1 MAKKKRKLSVEKEAI
16 LKEYRKE
23 RRKLQ
28 QRIRYYRD
36 RGFLIPESVVPK
48 IPKDV
53 TCGSIRNIKRASEKL
68 FDKAVYKVRDN
79 IGYGGRIY
87 KPGDVVY
94 GKRGIK
100 IYQKE
105 ERQYRKAARALE
117 RGEEH
122 NSLTAEDQARLEG
135 KVQDRLEGKAQY
147 LLEGTAEAFD
157 ELIYNRVI
165 SMLMEY
171 DITDNSGT
179 AREMYE
185 LIIEEEDKVGRS
197 EVARRFYEAG
207 EETVERLQVYL
218 YYKFRHQQL
227 AESAKADF
235 LAILYRHGE

>member
-28 QRIRYYRD
+28 RRIRYYRD
-36 RGFLIPESVVPK
+36 RGFLIPESALPK
-48 IPKDV
+48 IPEKV
-53 TCGSIRNIKRASEKL
+53 TEGSIRNIKRSSEKL
-68 FDKAVYKVRDN
+68 FDKATYKVRDN
-79 IGYGGRIY
+79 ISYGGRIY
-87 KPGDVVY
+87 KSGDVVF
-94 GKRGIK
+94 GKRGLK

-105 ERQYRKAARALE
+105 ERQARKATRALE
-117 RGEEH
+117 REEEY
-122 NSLTAEDQARLEG
+122 NPLSEEDQAMLAGDGRQWLEG
-135 KVQDRLEGKAQY
+135 AS
-147 LLEGTAEAFD
+147 EAFD

-165 SMLMEY
+165 STLMEY

-185 LIIEEEDKVGRS
+185 LILKEEDKVGRS

-218 YYKFRHQQL
+218 YYKFRHSQL
-227 AESAKADF
+227 SESAKADF
-235 LAILYRHGE
+235 LAILYDHGE

>member
-36 RGFLIPESVVPK
+36 RGFLIPESAVPK
-48 IPKDV
+48 RPKDV
-53 TCGSIRNIKRASEKL
+53 TSGSIRNIKRASEKL

-94 GKRGIK
+94 GKRGLK

-105 ERQYRKAARALE
+105 ERQARKAARALE
-117 RGEEH
+117 QEEYFENLSEEEQAMLAGEG
-122 NSLTAEDQARLEG
+122 QQG
-135 KVQDRLEGKAQY
+135 
-147 LLEGTAEAFD
+147 LEGTSEAFD

-171 DITDNSGT
+171 DVSDNSGA
-179 AREMYE
+179 ARELYG
-185 LIIEEEDKVGRS
+185 LILEEEDKVGRS

-207 EETVERLQVYL
+207 EETVEHLQVYL
-218 YYKFRHQQL
+218 YYRYRHPQL

-235 LAILYRHGE
+235 LSILYGHGE

>member
-28 QRIRYYRD
+28 RRIRYYRD
-36 RGFLIPESVVPK
+36 RGFLIPESALPT
-48 IPKDV
+48 IPEKV
-53 TCGSIRNIKRASEKL
+53 TEGSIRNIKRASDKL
-68 FDKAVYKVRDN
+68 FDKAAYKVRDN

-87 KPGDVVY
+87 KSGDVVF
-94 GKRGIK
+94 GKRGLK

-105 ERQYRKAARALE
+105 ERQARKATRALE
-117 RGEEH
+117 REEEY
-122 NSLTAEDQARLEG
+122 NPLSEEDQAMLVGDGQQGLEG
-135 KVQDRLEGKAQY
+135 AS
-147 LLEGTAEAFD
+147 EAFD

-165 SMLMEY
+165 STLMEY

-185 LIIEEEDKVGRS
+185 LILEEEDKVGRS

-218 YYKFRHQQL
+218 YYKFRHPQL
-227 AESAKADF
+227 SESAKADF
-235 LAILYRHGE
+235 LAILYGHGE

>member
-53 TCGSIRNIKRASEKL
+53 TSGSIRNIKRASEKL

-94 GKRGIK
+94 GKRGLK

-105 ERQYRKAARALE
+105 ERQARKAARALE
-117 RGEEH
+117 QEEYFENLSEEEQAMLAGEG
-122 NSLTAEDQARLEG
+122 QQG
-135 KVQDRLEGKAQY
+135 
-147 LLEGTAEAFD
+147 LEGTSEAFD

-171 DITDNSGT
+171 DVSDNSGT
-179 AREMYE
+179 ARELYE
-185 LIIEEEDKVGRS
+185 LILEEEDKVGRS

-218 YYKFRHQQL
+218 YYKFRHPQL
-227 AESAKADF
+227 AEAAKQDF
-235 LAILYRHGE
+235 LTILYGNYGN